1 MKCESNGVGDTQPW
15 DLHTAVT
22 IFTLSH
28 LFTDTAP
35 SFPVSLNLALPPLS
49 LSPCLSPPPQ
59 RWYRGHSDYVRGLAW
74 VEDGTSSSL
83 ITGSWDKTVQV
94 WDKSAAAAAE
104 VEAQPTP

>member
-1 MKCESNGVGDTQPW
+1 MECVSNGVGDTHPL
-15 DLHTAVT
+15 DLHTAFT
-22 IFTLSH
+22 ILKLSH
-28 LFTDTAP
+28 LITDIVPP
-35 SFPVSLNLALPPLS
+35 SFVSLNLSLPLPIS
-49 LSPCLSPPPQ
+49 APK

-94 WDKSAAAAAE
+94 WDKSAAAAE

>member
-1 MKCESNGVGDTQPW
+1 MEWETLSPGT
-15 DLHTAVT
+15 
-22 IFTLSH
+22 FTLLSPYSH
-28 LFTDTAP
+28 PLT
-35 SFPVSLNLALPPLS
+35 LS
-49 LSPCLSPPPQ
+49 LTLHPPSPSPSISLSLLLSPPAYHCPL

-94 WDKSAAAAAE
+94 WDKSAAAAD